1 MNIFIDL
8 FSGLG
13 GASAAFDWSPNWVTI
28 KIDNNEEL
36 IEHNRGLIIAD
47 IADVDGILAIIRTRI
62 EWVRQFPSTIG
73 KIVIWAS
80 PPCDQFS
87 WARQNGDNP
96 RRMGQTIDDF
106 DMTLVDAARQIIDD
120 LAPDF
125 WIIENVKGAIP
136 IFAYPIDVK
145 GLGCTPTQQIG
156 SVILWGHFP
165 LISIEHRD
173 TWDHRKLDAK
183 GSRSLRPNYRAMIP
197 LAISKGLLGAIE
209 HQRTLTSFCAN
220 AEQDA

>member
-36 IEHNRGLIIAD
+36 LEHNRGLIIAD
-47 IADVDGILAIIRTRI
+47 ISDVHATLAIIRTRM
-62 EWVRQFPSTIG
+62 EWVRQFPSSIG
-73 KIVIWAS
+73 KIVVWAS

-87 WARQNGDNP
+87 YARADRTQ
-96 RRMGQTIDDF
+96 GQTIDEF
-106 DMTLVDAARQIIDD
+106 DMTLLNAARQIIDD

-125 WIIENVKGAIP
+125 WIIENVQGAIP
-136 IFAYPIDVK
+136 IFGYPIDED
-145 GLGCTPTQQIG
+145 GLGCTPTQQLG
-156 SVILWGHFP
+156 SVVLWGHFP

-173 TWDHRKLDAK
+173 AWSHRKMDAK
-183 GSRSLRPNYRAMIP
+183 GSRALRPNYRAMIP